1 MAMVAARSAV
11 SRTPARSAAAR
22 FLAAMTTW
30 APRAARTRA
39 VSAPI
44 PLDAPGVRTNQIEMR
59 GSGKGKGREGFSGK
73 GALPVTMAVRP
84 AAERPWVTWSAVETQ
99 EKPEAPFRLKID
111 GSIVASGVSVVDHRR
126 MN

>member
-1 MAMVAARSAV
+1 M
-11 SRTPARSAAAR
+11 
-22 FLAAMTTW
+22 
-30 APRAARTRA
+30 
-39 VSAPI
+39 
-44 PLDAPGVRTNQIEMR
+44 PLDAPEVRTNRIVLR
-59 GSGKGKGREGFSGK
+59 DGSKGKRKACGRG

-84 AAERPWVTWSAVETQ
+84 EAVRPWVTWSAVEAQ